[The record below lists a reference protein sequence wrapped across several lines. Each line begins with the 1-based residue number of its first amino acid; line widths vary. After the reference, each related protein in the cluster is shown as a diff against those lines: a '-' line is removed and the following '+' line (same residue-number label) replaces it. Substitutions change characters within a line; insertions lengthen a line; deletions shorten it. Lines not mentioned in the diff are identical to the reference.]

1 MGEREPAIGLSHRLM
16 QVDQGSSRVEED
28 GTEADHGGKVREPHA
43 GAEGTA
49 SPGAVGAALV

>member
-1 MGEREPAIGLSHRLM
+1 M